1 MTRLDK
7 VIKDIENVNKERH
20 AWIYDDSG
28 NIKDDVICGNVLDL
42 LYELKNYEI
51 ETFDTEKSIDLVVEH
66 ADNRW
71 NTYNWNANIDH
82 HIDVAELEIDGYTYM
97 AIMVHRYGDVRAN
110 YTDRF
115 LVRFD
120 DETEWFELESRMQYK
135 TFGYDESLSE
145 DRYCADIDIFSEC
158 YNVWDWETD
167 TNIGEFYEIEV
178 ADLLEAINECA

>member
-1 MTRLDK
+1 MTRLDE

-20 AWIYDDSG
+20 AWIYDDNG
-28 NIKDDVICGNVLDL
+28 DIKNDVICGSVLDL
-42 LYELKNYEI
+42 LYELKDYEI
-51 ETFDTEKSIDLVVEH
+51 ETFDTEKSINYVVEH
-66 ADNRW
+66 ADHRW

-82 HIDVAELEIDGYTYM
+82 HIDVAELGINGCAYM

-135 TFGYDESLSE
+135 TICDGKYK
-145 DRYCADIDIFSEC
+145 YCVDIDIFSEW
-158 YNVWDWETD
+158 YNVYDWELGESV
-167 TNIGEFYEIEV
+167 GEFYEIEV
-178 ADLLEAINECA
+178 EDLLNEIEERA

>member
-1 MTRLDK
+1 MSRLDE

-20 AWIYDDSG
+20 AWIYDDNG

-51 ETFDTEKSIDLVVEH
+51 ETFDTEKSIDLVIEH
-66 ADNRW
+66 ANNHW

-82 HIDVAELEIDGYTYM
+82 HIDVAELEISGYTYM

-135 TFGYDESLSE
+135 TICDGK
-145 DRYCADIDIFSEC
+145 YCCDIDIMAEC
-158 YNVWDWETD
+158 YSVWDWDNNTSL
-167 TNIGEFYEIEV
+167 GEFYEIEV
-178 ADLLEAINECA
+178 EDLLDAINERA